1 MLCDK
6 LENVLKVRGKMP
18 PTVSVII
25 PVYNIENYPANSLE
39 SVLNQS
45 YQQLE
50 IICVNDGSKD
60 GSAQVMNSFAEKTCK
75 QIGKKHLKAFM
86 QEKNISLK
94 VRLMHFLRFMF
105 RFLK

>member
-1 MLCDK
+1 MQ
-6 LENVLKVRGKMP
+6 

-25 PVYNIENYPANSLE
+25 PVYNIENYLANSLE

-45 YQQLE
+45 YTQLE

-60 GSAQVMNSFAEKTCK
+60 RSVQVMSSFAEKTCK
-75 QIGKKHLKAFM
+75 QIGKKHLKVFM
-86 QEKNISLK
+86 KEKNISLK

>member
-6 LENVLKVRGKMP
+6 LENVLNERGKMQ

-25 PVYNIENYPANSLE
+25 PVYNIENYLANSLE

-50 IICVNDGSKD
+50 IICANDGSKD
-60 GSAQVMNSFAEKTCK
+60 GSAQVMNSFTEKTCK